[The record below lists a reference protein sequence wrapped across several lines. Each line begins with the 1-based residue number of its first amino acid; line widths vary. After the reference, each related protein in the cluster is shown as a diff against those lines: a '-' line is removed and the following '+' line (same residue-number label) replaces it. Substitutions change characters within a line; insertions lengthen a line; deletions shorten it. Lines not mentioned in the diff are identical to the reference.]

1 MGKVREWFRNASLRG
16 KILLLIVL
24 GGILPV
30 GIVMAVSFAT
40 VRIQTEE
47 RLIYALNQGYSQ
59 VYQAVG
65 DKLSRLHNI
74 STLFAVNDMASPVL
88 RFDDKE
94 MDVAEQLMLFEN
106 INSYAYGLEMT
117 MDSSNIVF
125 YIEDSYLV
133 VNAQSSR
140 YRPLTDAYG
149 SRWYQSLRENNGR
162 PVWVLLDGSGK
173 GGSYAAIAR
182 ELWNPDDYSQT
193 VGILAILMERKNLEN
208 MLQNAYEEQELYL
221 ETADGTLLASNLPE
235 EALHRLSV
243 SQRNV
248 DDREFGSITLG
259 GEPCYARSCRID
271 GSNVYLVS
279 VIPKG
284 AVREGMN
291 VPNGGMG
298 MVFLGVSL
306 LVVMVMATMAKSIT
320 GRLKLLK
327 EQMLRI
333 QEGNICKMEEG
344 PSRDEIGQLIGNYN
358 VMVDQVEAL
367 LREQYTLGQ
376 EKVEAELK
384 ALQSQ
389 INPHF
394 LYNTLDMINWM
405 SQKKESENIRSVV
418 QAMSRFY
425 RLTLSKGRDIVSIRD
440 EVEMCEAYME
450 IQKRRYRGR
459 ICYEVE
465 VDGDILDCLIP
476 KITLQPFLENAIIH
490 GINEK
495 ADGRGMVI
503 LNGWMEDGRITLSVT
518 DDGEGMTQED
528 KKKSHQGSHYGL
540 SNIEHRLELFFG
552 ESIPVQVE
560 SSPGIG
566 TCVIVNIPVRTEAEE
581 AVEHEKLWEETK
593 LRKERARRGT
603 PSGRER
609 RRGKR
614 IRTAAG

>member
-1 MGKVREWFRNASLRG
+1 MGKIRDWFRKASLRS
-16 KILLLIVL
+16 KILLLMVF
-24 GGILPV
+24 GGILPL
-30 GIVMAVSFAT
+30 GMVMVISFFAV
-40 VRIQTEE
+40 RKQTEE

-88 RFDDKE
+88 RFDDRE

-117 MDSSNIVF
+117 LDSSSIVF
-125 YIEDSYLV
+125 YIEDDYLV
-133 VNAQSSR
+133 VNAQSNR

-149 SRWYQSLRENNGR
+149 SQWYQSLRENNGR
-162 PVWVLLDGSGK
+162 PVWVLLDDSGRN
-173 GGSYAAIAR
+173 GAYAAIAR

-193 VGILAILMERKNLEN
+193 VGILAILTGQENLEN
-208 MLQNAYEEQELYL
+208 MLQNAYEGQALYL
-221 ETADGTLLASNLPE
+221 ETADGVLLAANLGE
-235 EALHRLSV
+235 EELPRLSI
-243 SQRNV
+243 QERNV
-248 DDREFGSITLG
+248 DDREFRSILLDG
-259 GEPCYARSCRID
+259 ISYYARSCRID

-279 VIPKG
+279 IIPRADVQKS
-284 AVREGMN
+284 MN
-291 VPNGGMG
+291 MLNGNMG
-298 MVFLGVSL
+298 LMFVGVSL
-306 LVVMVMATMAKSIT
+306 LMLLVIATMVKSIT

-327 EQMLRI
+327 EQMLLI

-344 PSRDEIGQLIGNYN
+344 SSRDEIGQLIGNYN
-358 VMVDQVEAL
+358 VMVDRVEEL
-367 LREQYTLGQ
+367 LQEQYILGQ
-376 EKVEAELK
+376 EKVKAELR

-425 RLTLSKGRDIVSIRD
+425 RLTLSKGKDIVPIRD

-465 VDGDILDCLIP
+465 VDEDILDCLIP

-495 ADGRGMVI
+495 AQGHGMVI

-528 KKKSHQGSHYGL
+528 KEKSRQGSHYGL
-540 SNIEHRLELFFG
+540 SNIEHRLKLFYG
-552 ESIPVQVE
+552 ECIPVQIE

-566 TCVIVNIPVRTEAEE
+566 TCVIINIPIQTGVKE
-581 AVEHEKLWEETK
+581 AVEHE
-593 LRKERARRGT
+593 
-603 PSGRER
+603 S
-609 RRGKR
+609 
-614 IRTAAG
+614 

>member
-1 MGKVREWFRNASLRG
+1 MGKIREWFRNASLRG

-24 GGILPV
+24 GDILPLGMV
-30 GIVMAVSFAT
+30 IVISFFAVRA
-40 VRIQTEE
+40 QTEE

-88 RFDDKE
+88 RFNDKE

-125 YIEDSYLV
+125 YIEDDYAV
-133 VNAQSSR
+133 VNTQSNR

-149 SRWYQSLRENNGR
+149 AQWYQSLKENNGR
-162 PVWVLLDGSGK
+162 PVWVLLDDSGK
-173 GGSYAAIAR
+173 NGSYAAIAR

-193 VGILAILMERKNLEN
+193 VGILAILTGQKNLEN
-208 MLQNAYEEQELYL
+208 MLQNAYEGQALYL
-221 ETADGTLLASNLPE
+221 ETADGALLAANLPE
-235 EALHRLSV
+235 EELLRLPI
-243 SQRNV
+243 QERNV
-248 DDREFGSITLG
+248 DDREFRGILLEGVS
-259 GEPCYARSCRID
+259 CYARSCRID

-279 VIPKG
+279 VIP
-284 AVREGMN
+284 REDMRKSIN
-291 VPNGGMG
+291 MLNGNMAL
-298 MVFLGVSL
+298 MFVGVSL
-306 LVVMVMATMAKSIT
+306 LMLLVMATMVKSIT

-327 EQMLRI
+327 EQMQLI

-344 PSRDEIGQLIGNYN
+344 SSGDEIGQLIGNYN
-358 VMVDQVEAL
+358 VMVDRVEEL
-367 LREQYTLGQ
+367 LKEQYTLGQ
-376 EKVEAELK
+376 EKVQAELR
-384 ALQSQ
+384 ALQAQ

-405 SQKKESENIRSVV
+405 SQKRESENIRSVV

-425 RLTLSKGRDIVSIRD
+425 RLTLSKGRDIVPIRD

-450 IQKRRYRGR
+450 IQKRRYKGR

-465 VDGDILDCLIP
+465 VDEDILDCLIP

-495 ADGRGMVI
+495 AEGRGMVI

-518 DDGEGMTQED
+518 DDGEGMTRED
-528 KKKSHQGSHYGL
+528 KEKSHHGSHYGL
-540 SNIEHRLELFFG
+540 SNIEHRLKLFFG
-552 ESIPVQVE
+552 ECIPVQIE

-566 TCVIVNIPVRTEAEE
+566 TCVIINIPMKTGAEE
-581 AVEHEKLWEETK
+581 AVKHEN
-593 LRKERARRGT
+593 
-603 PSGRER
+603 
-609 RRGKR
+609 
-614 IRTAAG
+614 

>member
-1 MGKVREWFRNASLRG
+1 MGKIREWFRNASLRG

-24 GGILPV
+24 GDILPLGMV
-30 GIVMAVSFAT
+30 IVISFFAVRA
-40 VRIQTEE
+40 QTEE

-88 RFDDKE
+88 RFNDKE

-125 YIEDSYLV
+125 YIEDDYAV
-133 VNAQSSR
+133 VNTQSNR

-149 SRWYQSLRENNGR
+149 AQWYQSLKENNGR
-162 PVWVLLDGSGK
+162 PVWVLLDDSGK
-173 GGSYAAIAR
+173 NGSYAAIAR

-193 VGILAILMERKNLEN
+193 VGILAILTGQKNLEN
-208 MLQNAYEEQELYL
+208 MLQNAYEGQALYL
-221 ETADGTLLASNLPE
+221 ETADGALLAANLPE
-235 EALHRLSV
+235 EELLRI
-243 SQRNV
+243 QERNV
-248 DDREFGSITLG
+248 DDREFRGILLEGVS
-259 GEPCYARSCRID
+259 CYARSCRID

-279 VIPKG
+279 VIPRED
-284 AVREGMN
+284 VRKSINML
-291 VPNGGMG
+291 NGNMAL
-298 MVFLGVSL
+298 MFVGVSL
-306 LVVMVMATMAKSIT
+306 LMLLVMATMVKSIT

-327 EQMLRI
+327 EQMQLI

-344 PSRDEIGQLIGNYN
+344 SSGDEIGQLIGNYN
-358 VMVDQVEAL
+358 VMVDRVEEL
-367 LREQYTLGQ
+367 LKEQYTLGQ
-376 EKVEAELK
+376 EKVQAELR
-384 ALQSQ
+384 ALQAQ

-405 SQKKESENIRSVV
+405 SQKRESENIRSVV

-425 RLTLSKGRDIVSIRD
+425 RLTLSKGRDIVPIRD

-450 IQKRRYRGR
+450 IQKRRYKGR

-465 VDGDILDCLIP
+465 VDEDILDCLIP

-495 ADGRGMVI
+495 AEGRGMVI

-518 DDGEGMTQED
+518 DDGEGMTRED
-528 KKKSHQGSHYGL
+528 KEKSHQGSHYGL
-540 SNIEHRLELFFG
+540 SNIEHRLKLFFG
-552 ESIPVQVE
+552 ECIPVQIE

-566 TCVIVNIPVRTEAEE
+566 TCVIINIPMKTGSEE
-581 AVEHEKLWEETK
+581 AVKHEN
-593 LRKERARRGT
+593 
-603 PSGRER
+603 
-609 RRGKR
+609 
-614 IRTAAG
+614 

>member
-1 MGKVREWFRNASLRG
+1 MDMGKVREWFRNASLRG

-367 LREQYTLGQ
+367 LREQYILGQ

-465 VDGDILDCLIP
+465 VDEDILDCLIP

-566 TCVIVNIPVRTEAEE
+566 TCVIINIPVRTEAEE
-581 AVEHEKLWEETK
+581 AVEHEK
-593 LRKERARRGT
+593 
-603 PSGRER
+603 
-609 RRGKR
+609 
-614 IRTAAG
+614 

>member
-1 MGKVREWFRNASLRG
+1 MDMGKVREWFRNASLRG

-125 YIEDSYLV
+125 YIEDNYLV

-248 DDREFGSITLG
+248 DDREFRSVTLA

-333 QEGNICKMEEG
+333 QDGNICKMEEG

-358 VMVDQVEAL
+358 VMVDRVEAL

-465 VDGDILDCLIP
+465 VDEDILDCLIP

-581 AVEHEKLWEETK
+581 AVEHEK
-593 LRKERARRGT
+593 
-603 PSGRER
+603 
-609 RRGKR
+609 
-614 IRTAAG
+614 

>member
-1 MGKVREWFRNASLRG
+1 MGKIREWFRNASLRG

-24 GGILPV
+24 GDILPLGMV
-30 GIVMAVSFAT
+30 IVISFFAVRA
-40 VRIQTEE
+40 QTEE

-88 RFDDKE
+88 RFNDKE

-125 YIEDSYLV
+125 YIEDDYAV
-133 VNAQSSR
+133 VNTQSNR

-149 SRWYQSLRENNGR
+149 AQWYQSLKENNGR
-162 PVWVLLDGSGK
+162 PVWVLLDDSGK
-173 GGSYAAIAR
+173 NGSYAAIAR

-193 VGILAILMERKNLEN
+193 VGILAILTGQKNLEN
-208 MLQNAYEEQELYL
+208 MLQNAYEGQALYL
-221 ETADGTLLASNLPE
+221 ETADGALLAANLPE
-235 EALHRLSV
+235 EELLRLPI
-243 SQRNV
+243 QERNV
-248 DDREFGSITLG
+248 DDREFRGILLEGVS
-259 GEPCYARSCRID
+259 CYARSCRID

-279 VIPKG
+279 VIPRED
-284 AVREGMN
+284 VRKSINML
-291 VPNGGMG
+291 NGNMAL
-298 MVFLGVSL
+298 MFVGVSL
-306 LVVMVMATMAKSIT
+306 LMLLVMATMVKSIT

-327 EQMLRI
+327 EQMQLI

-344 PSRDEIGQLIGNYN
+344 SSGDEIGQLIGNYN
-358 VMVDQVEAL
+358 VMVDRVEEL
-367 LREQYTLGQ
+367 LKEQYTLGQ
-376 EKVEAELK
+376 EKVQAELR
-384 ALQSQ
+384 ALQAQ

-405 SQKKESENIRSVV
+405 SQKREAENIRSVV

-425 RLTLSKGRDIVSIRD
+425 RLTLSKGRDIVPIRD

-450 IQKRRYRGR
+450 IQKRRYKGR

-465 VDGDILDCLIP
+465 VDEDILDCLIP

-495 ADGRGMVI
+495 AEGRGMVI

-518 DDGEGMTQED
+518 DDGEGMTRED
-528 KKKSHQGSHYGL
+528 KEKSHQGSHYGL
-540 SNIEHRLELFFG
+540 SNIEHRLKLFFG
-552 ESIPVQVE
+552 ECIPVQIE

-566 TCVIVNIPVRTEAEE
+566 TCVIINIPMKTGSEE
-581 AVEHEKLWEETK
+581 AVKHEN
-593 LRKERARRGT
+593 
-603 PSGRER
+603 
-609 RRGKR
+609 
-614 IRTAAG
+614 

>member
-1 MGKVREWFRNASLRG
+1 MDMGKVREWFRNASLRG

-248 DDREFGSITLG
+248 DDREFGSITLA

-367 LREQYTLGQ
+367 LREQYILGQ

-465 VDGDILDCLIP
+465 VDEDILDCLIP

-540 SNIEHRLELFFG
+540 SNIEHRLKLFFG
-552 ESIPVQVE
+552 EEIPVQVE

-581 AVEHEKLWEETK
+581 AVEHEK
-593 LRKERARRGT
+593 
-603 PSGRER
+603 
-609 RRGKR
+609 
-614 IRTAAG
+614 

>member
-1 MGKVREWFRNASLRG
+1 MDMGKVREWFRNASLRG

-367 LREQYTLGQ
+367 LREQYILGQ

-552 ESIPVQVE
+552 EGIPVQVE

-566 TCVIVNIPVRTEAEE
+566 TCVIINIPVRTEAEE
-581 AVEHEKLWEETK
+581 AVEHEK
-593 LRKERARRGT
+593 
-603 PSGRER
+603 
-609 RRGKR
+609 
-614 IRTAAG
+614 

>member
-1 MGKVREWFRNASLRG
+1 MDMGKVREWFRNASLRG

-248 DDREFGSITLG
+248 DDREFGSITLA

-367 LREQYTLGQ
+367 LREQYILGQ

-552 ESIPVQVE
+552 EGIPVQVE

-566 TCVIVNIPVRTEAEE
+566 TCVIINIPVRTEAEE
-581 AVEHEKLWEETK
+581 AVEHEK
-593 LRKERARRGT
+593 
-603 PSGRER
+603 
-609 RRGKR
+609 
-614 IRTAAG
+614 

>member
-1 MGKVREWFRNASLRG
+1 MDMGKVREWFRNASLRG

-465 VDGDILDCLIP
+465 VDEDILDCLIP

-566 TCVIVNIPVRTEAEE
+566 TCVIINIPVRTEAEE
-581 AVEHEKLWEETK
+581 AVEHEK
-593 LRKERARRGT
+593 
-603 PSGRER
+603 
-609 RRGKR
+609 
-614 IRTAAG
+614 

>member
-1 MGKVREWFRNASLRG
+1 MDMGKVREWFRNASLRG

-59 VYQAVG
+59 VYQTVG

-279 VIPKG
+279 VIPRR
-284 AVREGMN
+284 AVQEGTN
-291 VPNGGMG
+291 VLNGGMG
-298 MVFLGVSL
+298 IVFLGVSL

-566 TCVIVNIPVRTEAEE
+566 TCVIINIPVRTEAEE
-581 AVEHEKLWEETK
+581 AVEHEK
-593 LRKERARRGT
+593 
-603 PSGRER
+603 
-609 RRGKR
+609 
-614 IRTAAG
+614 

>member
-1 MGKVREWFRNASLRG
+1 M
-16 KILLLIVL
+16 
-24 GGILPV
+24 
-30 GIVMAVSFAT
+30 
-40 VRIQTEE
+40 
-47 RLIYALNQGYSQ
+47 
-59 VYQAVG
+59 
-65 DKLSRLHNI
+65 
-74 STLFAVNDMASPVL
+74 
-88 RFDDKE
+88 
-94 MDVAEQLMLFEN
+94 
-106 INSYAYGLEMT
+106 
-117 MDSSNIVF
+117 
-125 YIEDSYLV
+125 
-133 VNAQSSR
+133 
-140 YRPLTDAYG
+140 
-149 SRWYQSLRENNGR
+149 
-162 PVWVLLDGSGK
+162 
-173 GGSYAAIAR
+173 
-182 ELWNPDDYSQT
+182 
-193 VGILAILMERKNLEN
+193 
-208 MLQNAYEEQELYL
+208 
-221 ETADGTLLASNLPE
+221 
-235 EALHRLSV
+235 
-243 SQRNV
+243 
-248 DDREFGSITLG
+248 
-259 GEPCYARSCRID
+259 
-271 GSNVYLVS
+271 
-279 VIPKG
+279 
-284 AVREGMN
+284 
-291 VPNGGMG
+291 
-298 MVFLGVSL
+298 FLGVSL

-327 EQMLRI
+327 EQMLLI

-358 VMVDQVEAL
+358 VMVDRVEAL

-566 TCVIVNIPVRTEAEE
+566 TCVIINIPIRTEAEE
-581 AVEHEKLWEETK
+581 AVEHEK
-593 LRKERARRGT
+593 
-603 PSGRER
+603 
-609 RRGKR
+609 
-614 IRTAAG
+614 

>member
-1 MGKVREWFRNASLRG
+1 MDMGKVREWFRNASLRG

-30 GIVMAVSFAT
+30 GIVMTVSFAT

-248 DDREFGSITLG
+248 DDREFGSITLA

-333 QEGNICKMEEG
+333 QDGNICKMEEG

-358 VMVDQVEAL
+358 VMVDRVEAL

-465 VDGDILDCLIP
+465 VDEDILDCLIP

-566 TCVIVNIPVRTEAEE
+566 TCVIVSIPVRTEAEE
-581 AVEHEKLWEETK
+581 AVEHEK
-593 LRKERARRGT
+593 
-603 PSGRER
+603 
-609 RRGKR
+609 
-614 IRTAAG
+614 